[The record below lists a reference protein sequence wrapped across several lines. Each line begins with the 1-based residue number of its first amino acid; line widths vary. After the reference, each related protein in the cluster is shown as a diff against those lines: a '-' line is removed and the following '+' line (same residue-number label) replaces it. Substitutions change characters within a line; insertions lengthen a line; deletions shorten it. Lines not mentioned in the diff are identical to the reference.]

1 MSTDPN
7 ASEPFAPQPPSPAK
21 GGSKIWLFLGLGCGF
36 VLLLCCGGGV
46 GFFFLA
52 KNAVQVVADPAA
64 AQQEASQIAEFDLP
78 AGFKAQSAFAVKNPL
93 NGQAVMTMVVFTGP
107 NNEPSIFLMEFGQLM
122 ANVDREQLRM
132 QMEQQMRQQ
141 GQQMKR
147 LEVAESRDV
156 EVQIRGQQALFKI
169 QKAEDPQ
176 TKQQFVQ
183 IEGFFEGKQGPTVL
197 MGQIK
202 ADSFSED
209 DAEKFVRSIK

>member
-7 ASEPFAPQPPSPAK
+7 GSEQFAPQTPPPAQ

-36 VLLLCCGGGV
+36 MLLLCCGGGV
-46 GFFFLA
+46 AMFFVF
-52 KNAVQVVADPAA
+52 KGAVQVVQDPAA
-64 AQQEASQIAEFDLP
+64 AQQQSDQIAEFDLP
-78 AGFKAQSAFAVKNPL
+78 AGYKAHSAVSVRNPL
-93 NGQAVMTMVVFTGP
+93 GGQAVMTMVVYADP
-107 NNEPSIFLMEFGQLM
+107 NNEPGIFLMEFGPLM
-122 ANVDREQLRM
+122 ANVDREQLKV

-156 EVQIRGQQALFKI
+156 EVQIRGKPATFKI
-169 QKAEDPQ
+169 QKAADPQ

-183 IEGFFEGKQGPTVL
+183 VEGVFEGKQGPAFL
-197 MGQIK
+197 MGQLK
-202 ADSFSED
+202 ADGLTED